1 MVSLVLQLKDIKN
14 VYSHTAALSQTNS
27 FIRENNFTENV
38 MADTAGSA
46 AYVAKQNDKSKA
58 AIASLHSAD
67 IYGLEVISSNI
78 QDEDENY
85 TRFLVF
91 QKDVTQPDFSEK
103 KNILHHFIQIKK

>member
-1 MVSLVLQLKDIKN
+1 
-14 VYSHTAALSQTNS
+14 
-27 FIRENNFTENV
+27 

-58 AIASLHSAD
+58 AIASVHSAD
-67 IYGLEVISSNI
+67 IYGLEVISSKI

-91 QKDVTQPDFSEK
+91 QKDITQPDFSEK
-103 KNILHHFIQIKK
+103 EKYITSFLFKLKISHLHFFNL